1 MNITQVAQAILE
13 NENVTM
19 TIHTGWC
26 SVKGNYQYL
35 RTGYHQQLSAK
46 IAAKYSLKEDCIE
59 GSTSRTDK
67 YSYTL

>member
-1 MNITQVAQAILE
+1 MNITQTVQAILE

-19 TIHTGWC
+19 TIHTGCC

-35 RTGYHQQLSAK
+35 RNGYHQQLNSK
-46 IAAKYSLKEDCIE
+46 IVAKYGLKEECID